1 MQSPQFLL
9 TLALALLTSCIAVEG
24 ESERPA
30 FALAIHGGAGTITR
44 ADLTPEMEAA
54 YLEALEAALRSGHA
68 VLTSGGS
75 SVDAVVATLEL
86 MERSELF
93 NAGVG
98 AVFTSAGECELD
110 ASIMDGALHQAGA
123 VAGVRTTSS
132 PIRLAREVMRHS
144 PHVMLAGSGAD
155 SWAAERGLEQVDNE
169 HFRTER
175 RREQLERVQREQQ
188 AGLAARTSDRVG
200 TVGCVALDADGHLA
214 AGTSTGGMTNKRWG
228 RVGDS
233 PIVGAGTWA
242 DDATCAISATGHGE
256 YFIRAAVAH
265 DIHARMAH
273 GGHSLASAAEQVIQ
287 GVLGEL
293 GGSGGVVAMDARG
306 HVVYEFNTEGMYRGS
321 ITAAG
326 EVELAIYA
334 DDD

>member
-68 VLTSGGS
+68 VLASGGS

-86 MERSELF
+86 MERSVLF

-98 AVFTSAGECELD
+98 AVFTNAGECELD

-169 HFRTER
+169 HFHTAR
-175 RREQLERVQREQQ
+175 RREQLERVQRDQQ
-188 AGLAARTSDRVG
+188 AGLATRTSDRVG
-200 TVGCVALDADGHLA
+200 TVGCVQGRDLVLCAAFWTAPEEERSFPSAAARAVAPGTSPLAIRRTAWVGPPGIWA
-214 AGTSTGGMTNKRWG
+214 AG
-228 RVGDS
+228 S
-233 PIVGAGTWA
+233 PSGAVP
-242 DDATCAISATGHGE
+242 SP
-256 YFIRAAVAH
+256 
-265 DIHARMAH
+265 
-273 GGHSLASAAEQVIQ
+273 
-287 GVLGEL
+287 
-293 GGSGGVVAMDARG
+293 
-306 HVVYEFNTEGMYRGS
+306 
-321 ITAAG
+321 
-326 EVELAIYA
+326 
-334 DDD
+334 